1 MNNQSA
7 KAQIKLSTPDAKTE
21 LIKTFQQPI
30 RSLQHDWDVIV
41 DQCDKQQRV
50 TVKLVNF
57 LQILECRHL
66 MAWER
71 VSNKKLEA
79 PHCVL
84 RARAQTH
91 TDFKPQSTIR
101 IHYQIT
107 QKEICSYD

>member
-1 MNNQSA
+1 MNNQTENA
-7 KAQIKLSTPDAKTE
+7 RTKLADPDAKTA

-30 RSLQHDWDVIV
+30 GSLRHDWDVIV

-66 MAWER
+66 MTWER
-71 VSNKKLEA
+71 ASNKKLEA

-84 RARAQTH
+84 RACAQSH

-107 QKEICSYD
+107 HKETC